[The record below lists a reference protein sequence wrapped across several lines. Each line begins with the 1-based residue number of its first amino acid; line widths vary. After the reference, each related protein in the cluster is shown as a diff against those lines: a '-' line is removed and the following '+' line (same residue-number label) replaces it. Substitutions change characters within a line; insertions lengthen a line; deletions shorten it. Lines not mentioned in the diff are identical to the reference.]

1 MLRTKYVVDV
11 DRSTK
16 TCFQSSGRGRLPTQ
30 LCGSAVV
37 VPERCGMSR
46 LPRVA
51 SPAQRFRMF
60 PVRNPWPLADG
71 RRPVVV
77 RIMPMPSVCNHR
89 DNLPWHTYS
98 PHGLVRCGLVH
109 DLGKKAVYRPKPCIG
124 SWASVLTKRPGPC
137 CIACGL
143 QWYGQPVIRSPEM
156 SRSTRCSSVASNLG
170 SEDGVQRVSRSW
182 RWPVSYSAPQGLV
195 DAAYASSPTPRHRR
209 CARSCL
215 SA

>member
-1 MLRTKYVVDV
+1 MLWSQYIVHVDP
-11 DRSTK
+11 STK
-16 TCFQSSGRGRLPTQ
+16 TCFQSSGRARLPTQ

-51 SPAQRFRMF
+51 SLAQGFRMS
-60 PVRNPWPLADG
+60 PVRNHWPLADG
-71 RRPVVV
+71 RRPVLV

-98 PHGLVRCGLVH
+98 PHGLVRCRLVH
-109 DLGKKAVYRPKPCIG
+109 DLGKKRCIG
-124 SWASVLTKRPGPC
+124 QNPASAPGLRFFKQPGPC

-170 SEDGVQRVSRSW
+170 SEDGVQRASRSW
-182 RWPVSYSAPQGLV
+182 RWPLSYSAPQGLV